1 MKKIVFSA
9 CMLLS
14 AVLAFNSIN
23 KNKVN
28 VFNDNV
34 EALSMKEFDTGYS
47 MLVCADVSDIYACFS
62 IHPVTKEEI
71 EYPSKGGSL
80 ELLYLII

>member
-1 MKKIVFSA
+1 
-9 CMLLS
+9 MLLS

-47 MLVCADVSDIYACFS
+47 MLFCEDVSCKFFCFS
-62 IHPVTKEEI
+62 VHPVTKEEI
-71 EYPSKGGSL
+71 GYPSKGKSI
-80 ELLYLII
+80 ELYYLN

>member
-34 EALSMKEFDTGYS
+34 EALSLKEFDTGYS
-47 MLVCADVSDIYACFS
+47 MLFCEVVSNKPFCYS
-62 IHPVTKEEI
+62 VHPVTKEEI
-71 EYPSKGGSL
+71 GYPSKGGSV
-80 ELLYLII
+80 ELIYKN

>member
-34 EALSMKEFDTGYS
+34 EALSMKEFNFGI
-47 MLVCADVSDIYACFS
+47 A
-62 IHPVTKEEI
+62 
-71 EYPSKGGSL
+71 
-80 ELLYLII
+80 YLICKENTNEECYAILPEYDPVDPKIYVGVNGMSYQFNF

>member
-47 MLVCADVSDIYACFS
+47 MLFCEDVSYIFLCYS
-62 IHPVTKEEI
+62 VHPVTKEEI
-71 EYPSKGGSL
+71 GYPSKGGSV
-80 ELLYLII
+80 ELFYLN

>member
-1 MKKIVFSA
+1 
-9 CMLLS
+9 MLLS

-34 EALSMKEFDTGYS
+34 EALSTKEFDTGYS
-47 MLVCADVSDIYACFS
+47 MLFCEVVFNKSCCFS
-62 IHPVTKEEI
+62 VHPVTKEEI
-71 EYPSKGGSL
+71 YYPSKGGSV
-80 ELLYLII
+80 ELIYKN

>member
-1 MKKIVFSA
+1 
-9 CMLLS
+9 MLLS
-14 AVLAFNSIN
+14 AVLAFNSVN

-34 EALSMKEFDTGYS
+34 EALSTKEFDTGYS
-47 MLVCADVSDIYACFS
+47 MLFCEDVSDLYVCFS
-62 IHPVTKEEI
+62 RHPVTNEKI

-80 ELLYLII
+80 ELIYKN